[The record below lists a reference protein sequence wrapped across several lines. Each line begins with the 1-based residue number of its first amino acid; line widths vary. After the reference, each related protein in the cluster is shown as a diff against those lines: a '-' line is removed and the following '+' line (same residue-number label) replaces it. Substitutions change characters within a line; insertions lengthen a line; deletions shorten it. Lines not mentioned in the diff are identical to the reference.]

1 MLPADGD
8 GTVPPLLPLPQ
19 VPDVVFPG
27 LAPVLWDLLLPA
39 LLAETAELPP
49 PSTHLGRLR
58 AQQLGCLL
66 WLVLSLP
73 AAGSHWPRGASRGP
87 SIAQ

>member
-8 GTVPPLLPLPQ
+8 GTVPLPLPLPQ

-27 LAPVLWDLLLPA
+27 LAPVLRDLLLPA
-39 LLAETAELPP
+39 VLAEATELPP
-49 PSTHLGRLR
+49 SPAHPGSLCTR
-58 AQQLGCLL
+58 QLGCFL

-73 AAGSHWPRGASRGP
+73 AARSHWP
-87 SIAQ
+87 Q